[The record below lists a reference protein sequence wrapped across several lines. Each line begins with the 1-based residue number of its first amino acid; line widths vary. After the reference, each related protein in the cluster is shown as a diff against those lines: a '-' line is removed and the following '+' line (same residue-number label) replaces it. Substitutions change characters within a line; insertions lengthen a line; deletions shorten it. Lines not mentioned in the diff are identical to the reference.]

1 MKHSP
6 IDDLYNELFG
16 EYPQK
21 AGIALERLAT
31 IAYNEICA
39 QRTMVDQHIKGTYS
53 GTDYQ
58 LDGLA
63 VRNGQKE
70 MIEAKDYSI
79 SGEKVG
85 RDDIQKLNGALVDLD
100 AVHRGVF
107 ASATDYTKPA
117 VEYAMASMIMPHS
130 KPIDLYQV
138 RNSTELDVKG
148 RIKVIHIDITT
159 FWLDFDKG
167 KYKPIFTKNGRDCI
181 LRDFPKNTELAYTLS
196 EFTDKEGNVKKTI
209 AELSSTTNKEVKM
222 DAEQKVVEG
231 IWDLQELYVRFPNG
245 KYYEIARVEYSIPIS
260 VCKESFDIT
269 REGKACLLV
278 KSQDGAINTLLTDKQ
293 LKQYRF
299 KDDGSVEK
307 G

>member
-6 IDDLYNELFG
+6 IDDLYYELFG

-21 AGIALERLAT
+21 AGTALERLAT

-39 QRTMVDQHIKGTYS
+39 QSTMVDQHIKGTYS

-63 VRNGQKE
+63 VRNGRQE

-117 VEYAMASMIMPHS
+117 VEYAMASEKMPHS

-138 RNSTELDVKG
+138 RNSTELDEEG
-148 RIKVIHIDITT
+148 RIKVIHVEINA
-159 FWLDFDKG
+159 FWLDFDTG
-167 KYKPIFTKNGRDCI
+167 IYKPIFTKNGRDSI
-181 LRDFPKNTELAYTLS
+181 LHDYPKGAELAYTLS
-196 EFTDKEGNVKKTI
+196 EFTDQEGNVKKTI

-222 DAEQKVVEG
+222 DADQKVVEG
-231 IWDLQELYVRFPNG
+231 VWDLQGLYVRFPNG
-245 KYYEIARVEYSIPIS
+245 KYYEIARLEYSIPIA

-278 KSQDGAINTLLTDKQ
+278 KSQDGVINTLLTDEQ
-293 LKQYRF
+293 LKQYHF
-299 KDDGSVEK
+299 KDDGTVEK
-307 G
+307 A